1 MKKSLSK
8 NAQRQGAH
16 ELISRWGGTISMR
29 SIFENGRMKH
39 FAECSETKNRAR
51 KPRMLM

>member
-1 MKKSLSK
+1 MRKTVSK

-16 ELISRWGGTISMR
+16 ELISRWGGVIKMR
-29 SIFENGRMKH
+29 SLFKNGKMYH
-39 FAECSETKNRAR
+39 IAECSNTLNTAR